1 MSKELVVPATGPLS
15 ELLNAADGSGPMLP
29 RVGGDAL
36 AETVMRDGMS
46 DGDDDSPPAIHLAG
60 GTGGIRVLRD
70 PSLEAEARRRRAMRG
85 AQLGAPPQSFPIAR
99 EQQPAFNPGYMQPSA
114 PPTPMTIQQGLIIG
128 GVDFNH
134 RAIVTNHGIIPLPE
148 DVGQKV
154 LGIAL
159 NAVRDYFAESMRQTM
174 QTYGM
179 TRKPVKRKKRKAAKR
194 GANANLPPVS

>member
-1 MSKELVVPATGPLS
+1 MSRELVTPATGPLA
-15 ELLNAADGSGPMLP
+15 ELLNEVEGGPMLP
-29 RVGGDAL
+29 SVGGDSL
-36 AETVMRDGMS
+36 AETVMRDGMTDS
-46 DGDDDSPPAIHLAG
+46 DDDSPPAIHLAG
-60 GTGGIRVLRD
+60 GTGGIRTLRD
-70 PSLEAEARRRRAMRG
+70 PSIEAEVRRRRAMRSVT
-85 AQLGAPPQSFPIAR
+85 LGAPPQNFPR
-99 EQQPAFNPGYMQPSA
+99 QEPPAYQNPGYMQPMA
-114 PPTPMTIQQGLIIG
+114 TPAPTPMTIQQGLIIG

-179 TRKPVKRKKRKAAKR
+179 TRKPIKRKKRKAVKR
-194 GANANLPPVS
+194 GANANLPSVP